1 MVPQK
6 TTNKLR
12 KRRVLRHVI
21 VSEQRASELCNHVI
35 QRSARSPLQIFAF
48 LVGYRK
54 LGRVSRAIKGEPFA
68 CQQRESRS
76 SGLIYRNAGMF
87 DWNDVDL

>member
-12 KRRVLRHVI
+12 TGAPSRHSECPVTERI
-21 VSEQRASELCNHVI
+21 VQ
-35 QRSARSPLQIFAF
+35 ARTPLQIFAF

-54 LGRVSRAIKGEPFA
+54 LRGVSWAVNGEPFA
-68 CQQRESRS
+68 GQQRESRS